1 MCILTVDFGTSSAK
15 IAILDENYNVLDSA
29 SVKYDYKVSNLDWVE
44 LDPDEVF
51 SAMIKGLKIMDK
63 YLDRIQV
70 IAYDTFSPSMCFM
83 DKDGKMLYPIITHLD
98 RRSKKQT
105 QEILQVMGKDAFQSI
120 TGVQPFTGGVS
131 ITTILWMMEN
141 MPDVIEKTYKLG
153 HLNTYIYHK
162 LTGTWASD
170 PTNASMMGLYE
181 TIKWGSWSEQI
192 CKAFGISMDK
202 LPPIMMAGT
211 VAGTLTK
218 EIAELTGLTEGIP
231 VALGTNDAAST
242 QIAVGNVN
250 AGDILYISGS
260 SEMIS
265 IISDKPI
272 VNDKY
277 YLRNA
282 ATPGKW
288 QLFAITNGG
297 FAIDWFRKEFYKDMD
312 ADTFF
317 NLEIPDVIQNYID
330 NTTVSFLPYLSG
342 DRQSLEP
349 KRGAFNGL
357 TLETTRKDMLAAILL
372 GIHGPMIEILDISSK
387 FLSLNKDIK
396 ITGGMANEQFLK
408 LKRKLL
414 KGYDFTVRQNCTAIG
429 SGMLAY
435 ETLKKTRVHKY

>member
-1 MCILTVDFGTSSAK
+1 MCILTVDFGTSSTK
-15 IAILDENYNVLDSA
+15 MAILDENYNILDST
-29 SVKYDYKVSNLDWVE
+29 SIEYDYKVSNLDWVE

-51 SAMIKGLKIMDK
+51 SAMLKGIKIMSRH
-63 YLDRIQV
+63 LDSIQV
-70 IAYDTFSPSMCFM
+70 IAYDTFSPSMSFI
-83 DKDGKMLYPIITHLD
+83 DKDGKILYPIITHLD

-105 QEILQVMGKDAFQSI
+105 QKVLDVMGNAAFQNI

-141 MPDVIEKTYKLG
+141 MPDVFAKTYKFG

-162 LTGTWASD
+162 LTGVWASD

-181 TIKWGSWSEQI
+181 TTKWGSWSEEI
-192 CKAFGISMDK
+192 CKAFGIPMDK
-202 LPPIMMAGT
+202 LPPIMLAGT
-211 VAGTLTK
+211 IAGTLTK
-218 EIAELTGLTEGIP
+218 EAAELTGLREGIP

-250 AGDILYISGS
+250 AGDIVDISGS

-272 VNDKY
+272 INDKY

-288 QLFAITNGG
+288 QIFAITIGG
-297 FAIDWFRKEFYKDMD
+297 FAVDWFRKEFYKDMD

-317 NLEIPDVIQNYID
+317 NVEMPDVIQNYID
-330 NTTVSFLPYLSG
+330 KTTVGFLPYLAG

-349 KRGAFNGL
+349 KRGTFNGL
-357 TLETTRKDMLAAILL
+357 TLETTRKDMLAGILL
-372 GIHGPMIEILDISSK
+372 GIHEPILETLDISSK
-387 FLSLNKDIK
+387 FLTLNKNIK
-396 ITGGMANEQFLK
+396 LTGGMINEQFIEI
-408 LKRKLL
+408 KRKLL
-414 KGYDFTVRQNCTAIG
+414 KGYDFTVKQNCTAIG

-435 ETLKKTRVHKY
+435 ESLKKY